1 MKEKFVKQVVE
12 VKHYIADDGKE
23 FESYHAC
30 KEYDDTIY
38 YDKYKPIFEFKW
50 TTDDEDE
57 FRITY
62 KSKYHKEFLAF
73 VSKILNERLRGQD
86 TENECDY
93 KVENLEDYFN
103 KEYAPLVDGHV
114 YNLDAIYYYEND
126 NWDKLMVNIDD
137 VTDSHVV
144 TDTIQHDLIN
154 NKEFQKILE
163 DFKRNHKHI
172 DSSKVM
178 DAIRTYYNE
187 LQFLH

>member
-1 MKEKFVKQVVE
+1 MKEKIVKQVVD

-38 YDKYKPIFEFKW
+38 YDKYKPIFKFKW
-50 TTDDEDE
+50 TTDCEDE
-57 FRITY
+57 FRVTY

-73 VSKILNERLRGQD
+73 VSKMLNENLRGHD

-93 KVENLEDYFN
+93 KVENLENYFN
-103 KEYAPLVDGHV
+103 KECAPLVDGHV
-114 YNLDAIYYYEND
+114 YNIDTAYCYEND
-126 NWDKLMVNIDD
+126 DWDKLIVWIEDVSD
-137 VTDSHVV
+137 THIVTDMIKHE
-144 TDTIQHDLIN
+144 LID
-154 NKEFQKILE
+154 NKEFRKILE

-172 DSSKVM
+172 DSTKVM

-187 LQFLH
+187 LQFLD